1 MNPSTLYIIF
11 FSVLAVG
18 ILANLFQRKIN
29 YLNKYIIPFGI
40 SFVLSLIFLQ
50 ILPELYQTNNK
61 LIGLFFVIGFALQIL
76 LELLSKGIE
85 HGHIH
90 APKSHVG
97 VKLIIPLM
105 LGLCL
110 HSFIEGMPLISI
122 ENTTHLHGGH
132 QHHSNEI
139 SGIYFMMIIVHKLPI
154 AAILMFFFIKHINQ
168 SWKRY
173 LLLLIFALTAPL
185 GAILGFTLS
194 NSSYFNEF
202 SMLLL
207 ALSTGMLLHI
217 ATLLVFEKYHDQ
229 KEKWA
234 NIALIIGGLIL
245 GVIFYY

>member
-1 MNPSTLYIIF
+1 MNTSTLYIIF

-18 ILANLFQRKIN
+18 VLADFFQRKVN

-40 SFVLSLIFLQ
+40 SFVLSLIFIH
-50 ILPELYQTNNK
+50 ILPELFHTNNK
-61 LIGLFFVIGFALQIL
+61 LIGLFFVIGFALQLL

-90 APKSHVG
+90 APKNRVG
-97 VKLIIPLM
+97 AKLLLPLM

-122 ENTTHLHGGH
+122 EKTAHIHQGH
-132 QHHSNEI
+132 HHHSNEI

-154 AAILMFFFIKHINQ
+154 AAILMFFFIKHITK
-168 SWKRY
+168 SWIRY
-173 LLLLIFALTAPL
+173 LMLIIFALTAPL
-185 GAILGFTLS
+185 GALSGYIL
-194 NSSYFNEF
+194 SSSSDFNEL

-207 ALSTGMLLHI
+207 SLSTGMLLHI
-217 ATLLVFEKYHDQ
+217 ATLLVFEKYHDH
-229 KEKWA
+229 KEKMI
-234 NIALIIGGLIL
+234 NIFLILGGLAL